1 VNAYRWATIGTLL
14 IAAAWAG
21 AEENAKKKGDARA
34 ASLMEEAAKTRYV
47 WSADVTGVSGEFT
60 WSKDGKTGSATFHDV
75 FHQDDGLKITGQGG
89 SEVPE
94 EIHDHVASMINHRV
108 PPGPAAAKR
117 PRPDAVI
124 LVEDDERGPLVMIVG
139 DAMHSTQRI
148 KDGKLVQVNRRMGG
162 QRFTIDV
169 TEFENVPDGRV
180 YPKAFTVTWWDAGT
194 GKRTERQTYTTE
206 GLDVIDGQMFPKAEK
221 VASEKDGQTSTT
233 EISYSNIKFETNRR

>member
-1 VNAYRWATIGTLL
+1 VAL
-14 IAAAWAG
+14 AG

-34 ASLMEEAAKTRYV
+34 AALMDQATKTRYV
-47 WSADVTGVSGEFT
+47 WSGDVTGVSGDFT
-60 WSKDGKTGSATFHDV
+60 WSKDGKSGSATFHDV
-75 FHQDDGLKITGQGG
+75 FHRHDALKITGQGG

-94 EIHDHVASMINHRV
+94 QIHAHVASMINHRV

-117 PRPDAVI
+117 PRPEAVV
-124 LVEDDERGPLVMIVG
+124 LVEDEERGPLVMTVG
-139 DAMHSTQRI
+139 DAMQSTQRI

-162 QRFTIDV
+162 KRFTIDV

-180 YPKAFTVTWWDAGT
+180 YPKTFTVTWWDADT
-194 GKRTERQTYTTE
+194 GKRSERQSYTTE

-221 VASEKDGQTSTT
+221 VVAEKDGQTSTM